1 MPQETA
7 TTTAAVTAGRE
18 PAASPAP
25 DGRLPIVIGVTGHRH
40 LRAADSSGHREQVR
54 ELFAQLRRRYPST
67 PLRIVTALAEGAD
80 RLVAEVALAEGH
92 ELLVP
97 LPLEPEDYERDFPAS
112 TAEFHS
118 ILQRVPPGQVF
129 VLPRD
134 PGSDHER
141 LSPHDQ
147 REKRYRAVGMFLAQQ
162 SHLLLA
168 LWDGQQTD
176 SSAGTAAVVRM
187 KLDGPSGLPE
197 AGLRPLDAED
207 GGPVYHIHALRPG
220 VAAAHSVKK
229 PHWLFPQEGDETLF
243 HTLCSR
249 IERFNSEPMRRSL
262 GASLPEAARALLP
275 DIDSR
280 SSGAQS
286 TLATAFAAADLL
298 ARHYQRITRVVLRLT
313 LLFAA
318 LLALIFELYAEVL
331 PWRALPA
338 AYLAAFA
345 SLTVI
350 LLWQGRRDVQGR
362 YLDYRALAEGLRVQ
376 FYWRLAGLP
385 DSASSS
391 YLRKQLDELRWIR
404 EALRA
409 AAALPPPDT
418 AHPELAVEHWVGGQA
433 AYYAD
438 RAQSHRKRMH
448 RLEHRSRLFMGAG
461 LLATAGLVVF
471 WTRLESLPS
480 WHRWIVVLMGF
491 APIGAAL
498 WETYAE
504 RLGLRTQVNQYARFA
519 GIFSRA
525 RRFAER
531 LESHPTRHDRH
542 HALVALLREL
552 GREALMENGDWVLLL
567 RERPI
572 VLPKG

>member
-1 MPQETA
+1 MIA
-7 TTTAAVTAGRE
+7 TPAEESAVALE
-18 PAASPAP
+18 PVRPPAP
-25 DGRLPIVIGVTGHRH
+25 DGRLPIVIGVTGHRFM
-40 LRAADSSGHREQVR
+40 RAQDLAKHRAHVC
-54 ELFAQLRRRYPST
+54 ELFTELRRRYPST
-67 PLRIVTALAEGAD
+67 PLRIVTSLAEGAD
-80 RLVAEVALAEGH
+80 RLVAEVALEGGH

-97 LPLEPEDYERDFPAS
+97 LPLAPADYEHDFPA
-112 TAEFHS
+112 TIAEFHS
-118 ILQRVPPGQVF
+118 ILRRVPPEEVF
-129 VLPRD
+129 VLPWD
-134 PGSDHER
+134 EDEDVYLELPAPQHI
-141 LSPHDQ
+141 
-147 REKRYRAVGMFLAQQ
+147 REKRYRAVGVFLAQQ
-162 SHLLLA
+162 SHLVLA
-168 LWDGQQTD
+168 LWDGLPTE
-176 SSAGTAAVVRM
+176 SNSGTAAVVRM

-197 AGLRPLDAED
+197 AGLRPLDADD
-207 GGPVYHIHALRPG
+207 GGPVYHIHAPRAGQPAEQ
-220 VAAAHSVKK
+220 AAKD
-229 PHWLFPQEGDETLF
+229 PEWMFPQEGDEALF

-249 IERFNSEPMRRSL
+249 IERFNSEPLRRSL
-262 GASLPEAARALLP
+262 APDLPEAAQALLP
-275 DIDSR
+275 DIATR
-280 SSGAQS
+280 SAGGR

-298 ARHYQRITRVVLRLT
+298 ARHYQRTTRIVLRLT

-318 LLALIFELYAEVL
+318 LLALIFEIYAEVL
-331 PWRALPA
+331 PWRLLPA
-338 AYLAAFA
+338 GYLTAFA
-345 SLTVI
+345 SLTAI
-350 LLWQGRRDVQGR
+350 LYWQGRRDVQGR

-376 FYWRLAGLP
+376 FYWRLAGLH

-409 AAALPPPDT
+409 AAALPPPQS
-418 AHPELAVEHWVGGQA
+418 AHPELAIEHWIGGQE

-438 RAQSHRKRMH
+438 RAHSQRRRMH
-448 RLEHRSRLFMGAG
+448 LLERRSRHFLGAG
-461 LLATAGLVVF
+461 LLATAGLVLF
-471 WTRLESLPS
+471 WNQLESLPA

-525 RRFAER
+525 RRFADR
-531 LESHPTRHDRH
+531 LEEHPSHERH
-542 HALVALLREL
+542 HALIALLREL

>member
-1 MPQETA
+1 VIA
-7 TTTAAVTAGRE
+7 T
-18 PAASPAP
+18 PAADSAVAWEAGASTVAP

-40 LRAADSSGHREQVR
+40 LRAADVPKYREHVC
-54 ELFAQLRRRYPST
+54 ELFTQLRRRYPST

-80 RLVAEVALAEGH
+80 RLVAEVALEGGH

-97 LPLEPEDYERDFPAS
+97 LPLAPADYERDFPGTA
-112 TAEFHS
+112 AEFHS
-118 ILQRVPPGQVF
+118 LLSRVPPQHVF

-134 PGSDHER
+134 EDSDPG
-141 LSPHDQ
+141 LPTPQDQ
-147 REKRYRAVGMFLAQQ
+147 RERRYRAVGMLLAQHT
-162 SHLLLA
+162 HLVLA
-168 LWDGQQTD
+168 LWDGRPAD
-176 SSAGTAAVVRM
+176 SNAGTAAVVRM
-187 KLDGPSGLPE
+187 KLDGPSGMPE

-207 GGPVYHIHALRPG
+207 GGPVYHIHALRAG
-220 VAAAHSVKK
+220 VPAEHALNE
-229 PHWLFPQEGDETLF
+229 PEWMFPQEGDEALF

-249 IERFNSEPMRRSL
+249 IERFNSEPLRRSL
-262 GASLPEAARALLP
+262 ASSLPEAARALLP

-280 SSGAQS
+280 TAGGR
-286 TLATAFAAADLL
+286 TLAYAFAAADLL
-298 ARHYQRITRVVLRLT
+298 ARHYQRITRVMLRLT
-313 LLFAA
+313 LACAA
-318 LLALIFELYAEVL
+318 TLALIFELYAEIVHSRL
-331 PWRALPA
+331 LPA

-376 FYWRLAGLP
+376 FYWRLAGLH

-391 YLRKQLDELRWIR
+391 YLRKQADELRWIR

-418 AHPELAVEHWVGGQA
+418 AHPELAIEHWVGGQA

-438 RAQSHRKRMH
+438 RAHAHRH
-448 RLEHRSRLFMGAG
+448 RLHLLERRSRLFLGAG
-461 LLATAGLVVF
+461 LLATALLVVF
-471 WTRLESLPS
+471 WGQLEALPT

-491 APIGAAL
+491 APIAAAL

-519 GIFSRA
+519 GIFRRA
-525 RRFAER
+525 QRFAER
-531 LESHPTRHDRH
+531 LERHPGRHDRH
-542 HALVALLREL
+542 HALIALLREL

>member
-1 MPQETA
+1 MA
-7 TTTAAVTAGRE
+7 LE
-18 PAASPAP
+18 PTRPAAP

-40 LRAADSSGHREQVR
+40 LRAGDLPGHREHVR
-54 ELFAQLRRRYPST
+54 ELFAQLRRRYPAT

-80 RLVAEVALAEGH
+80 RLAAEVALEEGH

-97 LPLEPEDYERDFPAS
+97 LPLEPADYARDFPGS
-112 TAEFHS
+112 TAQFDA
-118 ILQRVPPGQVF
+118 ILRRVPPDQVF

-134 PGSDHER
+134 AGSDHEE
-141 LSPHDQ
+141 LTPHEQ

-162 SHLLLA
+162 THLLLA
-168 LWDGQQTD
+168 LWDGRPNA

-187 KLDGPSGLPE
+187 KLEGPSGMPE
-197 AGLRPLDAED
+197 AGLRPLDADD
-207 GGPVYHIHALRPG
+207 GGPVYHIHALRTGEP
-220 VAAAHSVKK
+220 AAHSPKQ
-229 PHWLFPQEGDETLF
+229 PEWLFPQEGDEALF

-249 IERFNSEPMRRSL
+249 IERFNSEPLRRSM
-262 GASLPEAARALLP
+262 ASSLPQAAGTLLP
-275 DIDSR
+275 DIASH
-280 SSGAQS
+280 SAAGQG
-286 TLATAFAAADLL
+286 LATAFAAADLL

-318 LLALIFELYAEVL
+318 LLALIFEIYAEVL

-338 AYLAAFA
+338 GYLAAFA
-345 SLTVI
+345 SLTAI

-385 DSASSS
+385 DSAASS

-409 AAALPPPDT
+409 AAALHPPQT
-418 AHPELAVEHWVGGQA
+418 AHPELAIEHWVGGQA
-433 AYYAD
+433 DYYGD
-438 RAQSHRKRMH
+438 RAHSQRE
-448 RLEHRSRLFMGAG
+448 RLHLLERRSRIFLGAG
-461 LLATAGLVVF
+461 LLATAGLVLF
-471 WTRLESLPS
+471 WNRLESLPD

-519 GIFSRA
+519 GIFRRA
-525 RRFAER
+525 QRFAER
-531 LESHPTRHDRH
+531 LERQPPRHDRH
-542 HALVALLREL
+542 HALNALLREL

>member
-1 MPQETA
+1 MA
-7 TTTAAVTAGRE
+7 T
-18 PAASPAP
+18 PAADSAAASELGARTAAP

-40 LRAADSSGHREQVR
+40 LRVADEAKYREHVC
-54 ELFAQLRRRYPST
+54 ELFTRLRRRYPST

-80 RLVAEVALAEGH
+80 RLVAEVAIEGGH

-97 LPLEPEDYERDFPAS
+97 LPLEPADYERDFPET
-112 TAEFHS
+112 TAEFHALLS
-118 ILQRVPPGQVF
+118 RVPPEQVF

-134 PGSDHER
+134 EDSGLPTPQH
-141 LSPHDQ
+141 L
-147 REKRYRAVGMFLAQQ
+147 REKRYRAVGMFLAQHT
-162 SHLLLA
+162 HLLLA
-168 LWDGQQTD
+168 LWDGRPTD
-176 SSAGTAAVVRM
+176 SNAGTAAVVRM
-187 KLDGPSGLPE
+187 KLDGPSGIPE

-207 GGPVYHIHALRPG
+207 GGPVYHIHALR
-220 VAAAHSVKK
+220 AAEPAEHTLNE
-229 PHWLFPQEGDETLF
+229 PEWMFPQEGDEALF

-249 IERFNSEPMRRSL
+249 IERFNSEPRRRAI
-262 GASLPEAARALLP
+262 ASGLPEAARALLP

-280 SSGAQS
+280 SAGGR
-286 TLATAFAAADLL
+286 TLAYAFAAADLL
-298 ARHYQRITRVVLRLT
+298 ARHYQRATRVVLRLT
-313 LLFAA
+313 LVFAA
-318 LLALIFELYAEVL
+318 MLALIFELYAEIL
-331 PWRALPA
+331 PSRWLPA

-345 SLTVI
+345 SLTII

-376 FYWRLAGLP
+376 FYWRLAGLH

-391 YLRKQLDELRWIR
+391 YLRKQADELRWIR

-409 AAALPPPDT
+409 AAALPPPVT
-418 AHPELAVEHWVGGQA
+418 AHPELAIAHWVGGQA
-433 AYYAD
+433 SYYAD
-438 RAQSHRKRMH
+438 RAHSQRH
-448 RLEHRSRLFMGAG
+448 RLHLLERRSRLFLGAG
-461 LLATAGLVVF
+461 LIANLLLVVF
-471 WTRLESLPS
+471 WGQLEALPA

-504 RLGLRTQVNQYARFA
+504 RLGLRTQFNQYARFA
-519 GIFSRA
+519 GIFRRA
-525 RRFAER
+525 GRFAER
-531 LESHPTRHDRH
+531 LERNPGQHDRR

>member
-1 MPQETA
+1 M
-7 TTTAAVTAGRE
+7 
-18 PAASPAP
+18 
-25 DGRLPIVIGVTGHRH
+25 
-40 LRAADSSGHREQVR
+40 RAADLPTHRAHVR
-54 ELFAQLRRRYPST
+54 ELFANLRRRYPST
-67 PLRIVTALAEGAD
+67 PLRIVSALAEGAD
-80 RLVAEVALAEGH
+80 RLVAEVALEDGH

-97 LPLEPEDYERDFPAS
+97 LPLDPADYELDFPAT

-118 ILQRVPPGQVF
+118 ILQRVPPQEVF

-134 PGSDHER
+134 DDSDTVR
-141 LSPHDQ
+141 PTPRDQ

-168 LWDGQQTD
+168 LWDGQPTE
-176 SSAGTAAVVRM
+176 STSGTAAVVRM

-207 GGPVYHIHALRPG
+207 GGPVYHIHALRAGEPESR
-220 VAAAHSVKK
+220 ALKK
-229 PHWLFPQEGDETLF
+229 PEWMFPQEGDEALF

-249 IERFNSEPMRRSL
+249 IERFNREPLRRSIA
-262 GASLPEAARALLP
+262 ASLPEAARALLP
-275 DIDSR
+275 DIESR
-280 SSGAQS
+280 SIGGR
-286 TLATAFAAADLL
+286 TLAAAFAAADLL
-298 ARHYQRITRVVLRLT
+298 ARHYQRITRMVLRLT
-313 LLFAA
+313 LLSAA
-318 LLALIFELYAEVL
+318 LLALIFEIYAEVL
-331 PWRALPA
+331 PSRALPA
-338 AYLAAFA
+338 AYLATFA
-345 SLTVI
+345 SLTLI

-376 FYWRLAGLP
+376 FYWRLAGLH

-391 YLRKQLDELRWIR
+391 YLRKQADELRWIR

-418 AHPELAVEHWVGGQA
+418 AHPELAIEHWVGGQA

-438 RAQSHRKRMH
+438 RAHSQRG
-448 RLEHRSRLFMGAG
+448 RLHHLERRSRFFLGAG
-461 LLATAGLVVF
+461 LVATAFLVVF
-471 WTRLESLPS
+471 WDLLEQLPT
-480 WHRWIVVLMGF
+480 WHHWIVVLMGF

-519 GIFSRA
+519 GIFRRA
-525 RRFAER
+525 SRFAER
-531 LESHPTRHDRH
+531 LDSHPGRHDRH
-542 HALVALLREL
+542 HALIALLREL

>member
-1 MPQETA
+1 LTS
-7 TTTAAVTAGRE
+7 
-18 PAASPAP
+18 ASPSTSSAAPGPARSTAP
-25 DGRLPIVIGVTGHRH
+25 DGRLPIVIAVTGHRH
-40 LRAADSSGHREQVR
+40 LRAEDLPQHRGHVR
-54 ELFAQLRRRYPST
+54 ELFAQLRQRYPST
-67 PLRIVTALAEGAD
+67 PLRIVSALAEGAD

-97 LPLEPEDYERDFPAS
+97 LPLEPADYEHDFPAS
-112 TAEFHS
+112 IAEFHS
-118 ILQRVPPGQVF
+118 ILRRIPPEQVF
-129 VLPRD
+129 VLTPEA
-134 PGSDHER
+134 GSDPEQLTAHER
-141 LSPHDQ
+141 
-147 REKRYRAVGMFLAQQ
+147 RERRYRAVDIFLAQQ

-168 LWDGQQTD
+168 LWDGRPTT
-176 SSAGTAAVVRM
+176 SIAGTAAVVRL
-187 KLDGPSGLPE
+187 KLEGPSGTPE

-207 GGPVYHIHALRPG
+207 GGPVYHIPAPRAG
-220 VAAAHSVKK
+220 EAAPAANK
-229 PHWLFPQEGDETLF
+229 PQWLFPQEGDEALF
-243 HTLCSR
+243 HILCSR
-249 IERFNSEPMRRSL
+249 MERFNSEPLRRSMVDR
-262 GASLPEAARALLP
+262 LPEAAAALLP
-275 DIDSR
+275 DIASR
-280 SSGAQS
+280 SASEK
-286 TLATAFAAADLL
+286 TLAAAFAAADLL

-318 LLALIFELYAEVL
+318 LLALTFELYAEIL

-338 AYLAAFA
+338 GYLAAFA
-345 SLTVI
+345 SLTGL

-409 AAALPPPDT
+409 AAAFTPSQT
-418 AHPELAVEHWVGGQA
+418 AHPELAIEHWVGGQA

-438 RAQSHRKRMH
+438 RAHSQRKRLH
-448 RLEHRSRLFMGAG
+448 LIERRSRLFLGAG
-461 LLATAGLVVF
+461 LLATAILVVF
-471 WTRLESLPS
+471 WGHLETQPL
-480 WHRWIVVLMGF
+480 WHRWLVVLMGF
-491 APIGAAL
+491 APIAAAL
-498 WETYAE
+498 WETYVE

-519 GIFSRA
+519 GIFRRA
-525 RRFAER
+525 KRFAER
-531 LESHPTRHDRH
+531 LEHHPTRPDRQ
-542 HALVALLREL
+542 HALTALLREL

>member
-1 MPQETA
+1 VTA
-7 TTTAAVTAGRE
+7 TPAGTSAAALKPGARTI
-18 PAASPAP
+18 AP
-25 DGRLPIVIGVTGHRH
+25 QGRLPIVIGVTGHRH
-40 LRAADSSGHREQVR
+40 MRAGDLPRLRERVR
-54 ELFAQLRRRYPST
+54 QLFADLRRRYPST

-80 RLVAEVALAEGH
+80 RLVAEVALEDGH
-92 ELLVP
+92 EVLVP
-97 LPLEPEDYERDFPAS
+97 LPLEPADYEHDFPQ
-112 TAEFHS
+112 TLAEFHS
-118 ILQRVPPGQVF
+118 ILERVPPEEVF
-129 VLPRD
+129 VLPQD
-134 PGSDHER
+134 GDSGTVLPTPPE
-141 LSPHDQ
+141 L

-162 SHLLLA
+162 SHVLLA
-168 LWDGQQTD
+168 LWDGQPTE
-176 SSAGTAAVVRM
+176 STSGTAAVVRM
-187 KLDGPSGLPE
+187 KLDGPAGMPE

-207 GGPVYHIHALRPG
+207 GGPVYHIHALRAG
-220 VAAAHSVKK
+220 EAASQALK
-229 PHWLFPQEGDETLF
+229 PPQWMFPQEGDQALF

-249 IERFNSEPMRRSL
+249 IERFNSEPLRRSL
-262 GASLPEAARALLP
+262 ASSLPEAARALLP
-275 DIDSR
+275 DIESR
-280 SSGAQS
+280 SAGGR
-286 TLATAFAAADLL
+286 TLAAAFAAADLL

-318 LLALIFELYAEVL
+318 LLALIFEIYAEVL
-331 PWRALPA
+331 PTRALPA
-338 AYLAAFA
+338 AYLVAFA
-345 SLTVI
+345 SLTII

-376 FYWRLAGLP
+376 FYWRLAGLH

-418 AHPELAVEHWVGGQA
+418 AHPELAVAHWVGGQA

-438 RAQSHRKRMH
+438 RAHSQRE
-448 RLEHRSRLFMGAG
+448 RLHHLERRSRYFLGAG
-461 LLATAGLVVF
+461 LVATAGLVVF
-471 WTRLESLPS
+471 WSRLETLPL
-480 WHRWIVVLMGF
+480 WHHWIVVLMGF

-519 GIFSRA
+519 GIFRRA
-525 RRFAER
+525 GRFAER
-531 LESHPTRHDRH
+531 LERHPGQHDRH

>member
-1 MPQETA
+1 VIA
-7 TTTAAVTAGRE
+7 TTAAEGAAALE
-18 PAASPAP
+18 PAKSTVP

-40 LRAADSSGHREQVR
+40 LRAADLPKHREHVR

-80 RLVAEVALAEGH
+80 RLVAEVALEEGH

-97 LPLEPEDYERDFPAS
+97 LPLEPADYERDFPES
-112 TAEFHS
+112 VAEFHS
-118 ILQRVPPGQVF
+118 ILRRVPPEQVF

-134 PGSDHER
+134 AASDHEH
-141 LSPHDQ
+141 LTPHDQ
-147 REKRYRAVGMFLAQQ
+147 RERSYRAVGMFLAQQ
-162 SHLLLA
+162 THLLLA
-168 LWDGQQTD
+168 LWDGQPTT
-176 SSAGTAAVVRM
+176 SIAGTAAVVRL
-187 KLDGPSGLPE
+187 KLDGPSGMPE
-197 AGLRPLDAED
+197 AGLRPLDADD
-207 GGPVYHIHALRPG
+207 GGPVYHVHAPRADEAG
-220 VAAAHSVKK
+220 HSANK
-229 PHWLFPQEGDETLF
+229 PEWLFPQEGDQALF

-249 IERFNSEPMRRSL
+249 IERFNSEPRRRSI
-262 GASLPEAARALLP
+262 ASKLRQAAEALLP
-275 DIDSR
+275 DIASR
-280 SSGAQS
+280 ATSEQ
-286 TLATAFAAADLL
+286 TLASAFAAADLL
-298 ARHYQRITRVVLRLT
+298 ARHYQRITRVLLRLA

-318 LLALIFELYAEVL
+318 LLALTFELYAEVL
-331 PWRALPA
+331 PWRILPA
-338 AYLAAFA
+338 GYLAAFA
-345 SLTVI
+345 SLTGI
-350 LLWQGRRDVQGR
+350 LLWQSRRDVQGR

-376 FYWRLAGLP
+376 FYWRLSGLP
-385 DSASSS
+385 DNASSS

-409 AAALPPPDT
+409 AAALPPPQA
-418 AHPELAVEHWVGGQA
+418 AHADLAIEHWVGGQA

-438 RAQSHRKRMH
+438 RAHSQRKRLH
-448 RLEHRSRLFMGAG
+448 LLERRSRIFLGTG
-461 LLATAGLVVF
+461 LLATAALVVF
-471 WTRLESLPS
+471 WDRLETLPL
-480 WHRWIVVLMGF
+480 WHRWLVVLMGF

-498 WETYAE
+498 WETYVE

-519 GIFSRA
+519 GIFRRA

-531 LESHPTRHDRH
+531 LDRHPPRHDRH

>member
-1 MPQETA
+1 MTA
-7 TTTAAVTAGRE
+7 T
-18 PAASPAP
+18 PAANSAATVESGAGSPAP

-40 LRAADSSGHREQVR
+40 LRAADVPTYREHVC
-54 ELFAQLRRRYPST
+54 ELFTQLRRRYPST

-80 RLVAEVALAEGH
+80 RLVAEVALEGGH
-92 ELLVP
+92 EVLVP
-97 LPLEPEDYERDFPAS
+97 LPLEPADYEHDFPD
-112 TAEFHS
+112 TIAEFHS
-118 ILQRVPPGQVF
+118 ILSRVPPDEVF

-134 PGSDHER
+134 EGSEPT
-141 LSPHDQ
+141 LPTPQDQ
-147 REKRYRAVGMFLAQQ
+147 REKRYRAVGMLLAQHT
-162 SHLLLA
+162 HLLLA
-168 LWDGQQTD
+168 LWDGLPTD
-176 SSAGTAAVVRM
+176 SNAGTAAVVRM
-187 KLDGPSGLPE
+187 KLEGPAGMPE

-207 GGPVYHIHALRPG
+207 GGPVYHIHALRAGEP
-220 VAAAHSVKK
+220 AEHALKK
-229 PHWLFPQEGDETLF
+229 PEWMFPQEGDEALF

-249 IERFNSEPMRRSL
+249 IERFNSEPLRRSI
-262 GASLPEAARALLP
+262 ASSLPEAARALLP

-280 SSGAQS
+280 SAGGR
-286 TLATAFAAADLL
+286 TLAYAFAAADLL

-313 LLFAA
+313 LLSAA
-318 LLALIFELYAEVL
+318 MLALIFELYAEIL
-331 PWRALPA
+331 PSRWLPA
-338 AYLAAFA
+338 AYLTAFA

-376 FYWRLAGLP
+376 FYWRLAGLH

-391 YLRKQLDELRWIR
+391 YLRKQADELRWIR

-409 AAALPPPDT
+409 AAALPPPST
-418 AHPELAVEHWVGGQA
+418 AHPELAVEHWVSGQA
-433 AYYAD
+433 GYYAD
-438 RAQSHRKRMH
+438 RARSQRHRLH
-448 RLEHRSRLFMGAG
+448 RLEQRSRFFLGAG
-461 LLATAGLVVF
+461 LIATSLLVVF
-471 WTRLESLPS
+471 WSLLERLPT

-519 GIFSRA
+519 GIFRRA
-525 RRFAER
+525 GRFAQR
-531 LESHPTRHDRH
+531 LDQHPGRHDRH
-542 HALVALLREL
+542 HALIALLREL

>member
-1 MPQETA
+1 M
-7 TTTAAVTAGRE
+7 E
-18 PAASPAP
+18 PVRSSAP

-40 LRAADSSGHREQVR
+40 LRDQDVAKHREHVC
-54 ELFAQLRRRYPST
+54 ELFTELRRRYPTT

-80 RLVAEVALAEGH
+80 RLVAEVALEGGH

-97 LPLEPEDYERDFPAS
+97 LPLAPADYEHDFPAS
-112 TAEFHS
+112 VAEFHS
-118 ILQRVPPGQVF
+118 ILRRVPPEEVF
-129 VLPRD
+129 VLPQDEDVD
-134 PGSDHER
+134 PEEPTPQH
-141 LSPHDQ
+141 L
-147 REKRYRAVGMFLAQQ
+147 REKRYRAVGVFLAQQ
-162 SHLLLA
+162 CHLLLA
-168 LWDGQQTD
+168 LWDGQPAD
-176 SSAGTAAVVRM
+176 SNAGTAAVVRM
-187 KLDGPSGLPE
+187 KLEGPSGLPE
-197 AGLRPLDAED
+197 AGLRPLDADD
-207 GGPVYHIHALRPG
+207 GGPVYHIHAPRAGEP
-220 VAAAHSVKK
+220 AAHPAKE
-229 PHWLFPQEGDETLF
+229 PEWIFPQEGDEALF
-243 HTLCSR
+243 HTLCGR
-249 IERFNSEPMRRSL
+249 IERFNSEPLRRSI
-262 GASLPEAARALLP
+262 APDLPEAAQALLP
-275 DIDSR
+275 DIATR
-280 SSGAQS
+280 SAGGR

-298 ARHYQRITRVVLRLT
+298 ARHYQRITRTVLRLT

-318 LLALIFELYAEVL
+318 ALALIFEIYAEVL
-331 PWRALPA
+331 PWRVLPA
-338 AYLAAFA
+338 GYLAAFA

-376 FYWRLAGLP
+376 FYWRLAGLH
-385 DSASSS
+385 DAASSS

-409 AAALPPPDT
+409 AAALPPPQT
-418 AHPELAVEHWVGGQA
+418 AHPELAIEHWIGGQA

-438 RAQSHRKRMH
+438 RAQSQRKRLH
-448 RLEHRSRLFMGAG
+448 LLERRSRHFLGAG
-461 LLATAGLVVF
+461 LIATAGLVLF
-471 WTRLESLPS
+471 WNHLESLPA

-531 LESHPTRHDRH
+531 LERHPMRHDRH
-542 HALVALLREL
+542 HALIALLREL

>member
-1 MPQETA
+1 T
-7 TTTAAVTAGRE
+7 
-18 PAASPAP
+18 
-25 DGRLPIVIGVTGHRH
+25 
-40 LRAADSSGHREQVR
+40 HREHVC
-54 ELFAQLRRRYPST
+54 ELFTQLRQRYPST

-80 RLVAEVALAEGH
+80 RLVAEVALEGGH

-97 LPLEPEDYERDFPAS
+97 LPLEPADYEHDFPAS
-112 TAEFHS
+112 AAEFHA
-118 ILQRVPPGQVF
+118 ILRRVPPEQVF

-134 PGSDHER
+134 PDSDDPQHPTPQH
-141 LSPHDQ
+141 L

-168 LWDGQQTD
+168 LWDGRPAD

-187 KLDGPSGLPE
+187 KLEGPSGMPE

-207 GGPVYHIHALRPG
+207 GGPVYHIHTPRAGEPAGHAPR
-220 VAAAHSVKK
+220 K
-229 PHWLFPQEGDETLF
+229 PEWMFPQEGDEALF
-243 HTLCSR
+243 HTLCGR
-249 IERFNSEPMRRSL
+249 IERFNSEPLRRSL
-262 GASLPEAARALLP
+262 AASLPEAAQALLP
-275 DIDSR
+275 DIATR
-280 SSGAQS
+280 SVGGR

-313 LLFAA
+313 LLSAA
-318 LLALIFELYAEVL
+318 LLALIFEIYAEVL
-331 PWRALPA
+331 PWRVLPA
-338 AYLAAFA
+338 GYLATFA
-345 SLTVI
+345 SLTAI

-409 AAALPPPDT
+409 AAALPPPET
-418 AHPELAVEHWVGGQA
+418 AHPELAIEHWIGGQA

-438 RAQSHRKRMH
+438 RAHSQRKRLH
-448 RLEHRSRLFMGAG
+448 LLERRSRHFLGAG
-461 LLATAGLVVF
+461 LIATAGLVLF
-471 WTRLESLPS
+471 WNQLESLPA

-525 RRFAER
+525 GRFAER
-531 LESHPTRHDRH
+531 LERHPERHDRH

>member
-1 MPQETA
+1 VSAKP
-7 TTTAAVTAGRE
+7 AAERAAALE
-18 PAASPAP
+18 PARSAAP
-25 DGRLPIVIGVTGHRH
+25 DGRLPIVIAVTGHRH
-40 LRAADSSGHREQVR
+40 LRIEDLPRHREHVR
-54 ELFAQLRRRYPST
+54 ELFADLRRRYPST
-67 PLRIVTALAEGAD
+67 PLRIVSALAEGAD
-80 RLVAEVALAEGH
+80 RVAAEVALEEGH

-97 LPLEPEDYERDFPAS
+97 LPLEPADYERDFPES
-112 TAEFHS
+112 IAEFHS
-118 ILQRVPPGQVF
+118 LLERIPREQVF

-134 PGSDHER
+134 EGSDPERVAAHE
-141 LSPHDQ
+141 L
-147 REKRYRAVGMFLAQQ
+147 RERRYRAVDIFLAQQ

-168 LWDGQQTD
+168 LWDGRPTTTL
-176 SSAGTAAVVRM
+176 AGTAAVVRL
-187 KLDGPSGLPE
+187 KLEGPSGMPE

-207 GGPVYHIHALRPG
+207 GGPVYHIHAPRAGESGP
-220 VAAAHSVKK
+220 APRK
-229 PHWLFPQEGDETLF
+229 PEWLFPQEGDEALF

-249 IERFNSEPMRRSL
+249 IERFNSEPVRRSIAERL
-262 GASLPEAARALLP
+262 AEAAAALVP
-275 DIDSR
+275 DIASR
-280 SSGAQS
+280 SASER
-286 TLATAFAAADLL
+286 TLATSFAAADLL

-318 LLALIFELYAEVL
+318 LLALTFELYAEVL

-338 AYLAAFA
+338 GYLAAFA
-345 SLTVI
+345 SLTAI

-409 AAALPPPDT
+409 AAALPPARS
-418 AHPELAVEHWVGGQA
+418 AHAELAIEHWVGGQA

-438 RAQSHRKRMH
+438 RAHSQRQ
-448 RLEHRSRLFMGAG
+448 RLHLIERRSRYFLGAG
-461 LLATAGLVVF
+461 LLATAILVVF
-471 WTRLESLPS
+471 WSGLETLPL
-480 WHRWIVVLMGF
+480 WHRWLVVLMGF

-498 WETYAE
+498 WETYVE

-519 GIFSRA
+519 GIFRRA
-525 RRFAER
+525 RRFAEQ
-531 LESHPTRHDRH
+531 LERKPSRHDKH
-542 HALVALLREL
+542 HALIALLREL

>member
-1 MPQETA
+1 VIA
-7 TTTAAVTAGRE
+7 TPAGESAVVE
-18 PAASPAP
+18 PAGSTAP

-40 LRAADSSGHREQVR
+40 LRAGDLPSHREHVR
-54 ELFAQLRRRYPST
+54 ELFAQLRRRYPTT
-67 PLRIVTALAEGAD
+67 PLRIVTALAEGSD

-97 LPLEPEDYERDFPAS
+97 LPLEPSDYERDFPGS
-112 TAEFHS
+112 TAEFES
-118 ILQRVPPGQVF
+118 LLRRVPPEQVF

-134 PGSDHER
+134 EGSDHEH
-141 LSPHDQ
+141 LTPHEK

-162 SHLLLA
+162 THLLLA
-168 LWDGQQTD
+168 LWDGHPHA

-187 KLDGPSGLPE
+187 KLEGPSGMPE
-197 AGLRPLDAED
+197 AGLRPLDADD
-207 GGPVYHIHALRPG
+207 GGPVYHIHALRAG
-220 VAAAHSVKK
+220 EAAAHALKK
-229 PHWLFPQEGDETLF
+229 PKWLFPQEGDEALF

-249 IERFNSEPMRRSL
+249 IERFNSEPLRRSM
-262 GASLPEAARALLP
+262 ATSLPQAAQALLP
-275 DIDSR
+275 DIESH
-280 SSGAQS
+280 SAAGQ
-286 TLATAFAAADLL
+286 TLAAAFAAADLL
-298 ARHYQRITRVVLRLT
+298 ARHYQQITRVVLRLT

-318 LLALIFELYAEVL
+318 ALALIFEIYAEVL

-338 AYLAAFA
+338 GYLAAFA
-345 SLTVI
+345 SLTAI
-350 LLWQGRRDVQGR
+350 LFWQGRRDVQGR

-385 DSASSS
+385 DSAASS

-409 AAALPPPDT
+409 AAALHPPRT

-433 AYYAD
+433 DYYAD
-438 RAQSHRKRMH
+438 RAHSQRERLH
-448 RLEHRSRLFMGAG
+448 RLEHRSRVFLGAG
-461 LLATAGLVVF
+461 LLATLGLVLF
-471 WTRLESLPS
+471 WNRLESLPA

-519 GIFSRA
+519 GIFRRA
-525 RRFAER
+525 KRFAER
-531 LESHPTRHDRH
+531 LERHPPRHDRQ
-542 HALVALLREL
+542 HALNALLREL

>member
-1 MPQETA
+1 VSPQPVAES
-7 TTTAAVTAGRE
+7 AAAPQTGARSK
-18 PAASPAP
+18 PP

-40 LRAADSSGHREQVR
+40 LRPTDLPRHREHIR
-54 ELFAQLRRRYPST
+54 GLFTNLRRRYPST

-80 RLVAEVALAEGH
+80 RLVAEVALEDGH
-92 ELLVP
+92 EVLVP
-97 LPLEPEDYERDFPAS
+97 LPLEPADYEHDFPA
-112 TAEFHS
+112 TAAEFYS
-118 ILQRVPPGQVF
+118 ILRRVPPEEVF

-134 PGSDHER
+134 DAADAVRPTPPE
-141 LSPHDQ
+141 Q
-147 REKRYRAVGMFLAQQ
+147 REKRYRAAGMFLAQQ

-168 LWDGQQTD
+168 LWDGRPTE
-176 SSAGTAAVVRM
+176 STSGTAAVVRM

-207 GGPVYHIHALRPG
+207 GGPVYHIHALRAGEPESHP
-220 VAAAHSVKK
+220 AKN
-229 PHWLFPQEGDETLF
+229 PEWMFPQEGDEALF
-243 HTLCSR
+243 HTLCGR
-249 IERFNSEPMRRSL
+249 IERFNSEPLRRSL
-262 GASLPEAARALLP
+262 AASLPDAARALLP

-280 SSGAQS
+280 SAGGR
-286 TLATAFAAADLL
+286 TLAAAFAAADLL

-318 LLALIFELYAEVL
+318 LLALIFEIYAEIL
-331 PWRALPA
+331 PSRALPA
-338 AYLAAFA
+338 AYLVLFA
-345 SLTVI
+345 SLTLI

-376 FYWRLAGLP
+376 FYWRLAGLH

-391 YLRKQLDELRWIR
+391 YLRKQADELRWIR

-418 AHPELAVEHWVGGQA
+418 AHPELAIQHWVGGQA

-438 RAQSHRKRMH
+438 RAHSQRQ
-448 RLEHRSRLFMGAG
+448 RLHHFERRSRNFLGAG
-461 LLATAGLVVF
+461 LVATAVLVVF
-471 WTRLESLPS
+471 WGLLEHLPT

-519 GIFSRA
+519 GIFRRA
-525 RRFAER
+525 GRFAER
-531 LESHPTRHDRH
+531 LERHPGRHDRH
-542 HALVALLREL
+542 HALIALLREL

>member
-1 MPQETA
+1 MIA
-7 TTTAAVTAGRE
+7 TTAAERAAALQ
-18 PAASPAP
+18 PAARSAAA

-40 LRAADSSGHREQVR
+40 LRAADVPTLREHVC
-54 ELFAQLRRRYPST
+54 ELFTQLRKRYPST

-80 RLVAEVALAEGH
+80 RVVAEMALEGGH

-97 LPLEPEDYERDFPAS
+97 LPLEPADYERDFPESA
-112 TAEFHS
+112 AEFYA
-118 ILQRVPPGQVF
+118 LLARLPPGQVF
-129 VLPRD
+129 VLPQDSDSDSARLAPRD
-134 PGSDHER
+134 Y
-141 LSPHDQ
+141 
-147 REKRYRAVGMFLAQQ
+147 REKRYRAVGIFLAQQ

-168 LWDGQQTD
+168 LWDGHPTD
-176 SSAGTAAVVRM
+176 SNAGTAAVVRM
-187 KLDGPSGLPE
+187 KLEGPAGMPE

-207 GGPVYHIHALRPG
+207 GGPVHHIHALRAG
-220 VAAAHSVKK
+220 VAADHALNGPK
-229 PHWLFPQEGDETLF
+229 WMFPQEGDEALF

-249 IERFNSEPMRRSL
+249 IERFNSEPLRRSI
-262 GASLPEAARALLP
+262 ASSLPGAARALLP

-280 SSGAQS
+280 PAGGR
-286 TLATAFAAADLL
+286 TLAYAFAAADLL
-298 ARHYQRITRVVLRLT
+298 ARHYQKITRVMLRLT
-313 LLFAA
+313 LACAA
-318 LLALIFELYAEVL
+318 TLALIFELYAEIVHSRL
-331 PWRALPA
+331 LPA

-376 FYWRLAGLP
+376 FYWRLAGLHE
-385 DSASSS
+385 SASSS
-391 YLRKQLDELRWIR
+391 YLRKQADELRWIR

-418 AHPELAVEHWVGGQA
+418 AHPELAIEHWVGGQA
-433 AYYAD
+433 DYYAD
-438 RAQSHRKRMH
+438 RAHSQRH
-448 RLEHRSRLFMGAG
+448 RLHVLERRSRFFLGAG
-461 LLATAGLVVF
+461 LLATSLVVVF
-471 WTRLESLPS
+471 WDQLETLPT
-480 WHRWIVVLMGF
+480 WHRWIVVLMGL
-491 APIGAAL
+491 APIAAAL
-498 WETYAE
+498 WEAYAE

-519 GIFSRA
+519 GIFRRA
-525 RRFAER
+525 KRFAER
-531 LESHPTRHDRH
+531 LERHPGRHDRH

>member
-1 MPQETA
+1 VIA
-7 TTTAAVTAGRE
+7 T
-18 PAASPAP
+18 PAADSAAASEPGARTAAP

-40 LRAADSSGHREQVR
+40 LRAADEAKYREHVC
-54 ELFAQLRRRYPST
+54 ELFTLLRRRYPST

-80 RLVAEVALAEGH
+80 RLVAEVAIEGGH

-97 LPLEPEDYERDFPAS
+97 LPLEPADYERDFPET
-112 TAEFHS
+112 TAEFHA
-118 ILQRVPPGQVF
+118 LLKRVPPEQVF

-134 PGSDHER
+134 EDSDPGLPTPQH
-141 LSPHDQ
+141 L
-147 REKRYRAVGMFLAQQ
+147 REKQYRAVGMFLAQHT
-162 SHLLLA
+162 HLLLA
-168 LWDGQQTD
+168 LWDGRPTD
-176 SSAGTAAVVRM
+176 SNAGTAAVVRM
-187 KLDGPSGLPE
+187 KLDGPSGIPE

-207 GGPVYHIHALRPG
+207 GGPVYHIHALRAGEP
-220 VAAAHSVKK
+220 AAHTLNE
-229 PHWLFPQEGDETLF
+229 PEWMFPQEGDEALF

-249 IERFNSEPMRRSL
+249 IERFNSEPLRRSL
-262 GASLPEAARALLP
+262 APNLPEAARALLP
-275 DIDSR
+275 DIESR
-280 SSGAQS
+280 SAGGR
-286 TLATAFAAADLL
+286 TLAYAFAAADLL
-298 ARHYQRITRVVLRLT
+298 ARHYQRVTRVVLRFT
-313 LLFAA
+313 LVFAA
-318 LLALIFELYAEVL
+318 LLALIFELYAEIL
-331 PWRALPA
+331 PSRWLPA
-338 AYLAAFA
+338 AYLTAFA
-345 SLTVI
+345 SLTII

-376 FYWRLAGLP
+376 FYWRLAGLH

-391 YLRKQLDELRWIR
+391 YLRKQADELRWIR

-418 AHPELAVEHWVGGQA
+418 AHPELAIEHWVGGQA
-433 AYYAD
+433 SYYAD
-438 RAQSHRKRMH
+438 RAHSQRH
-448 RLEHRSRLFMGAG
+448 RLHLLERRSQFFLVAG
-461 LLATAGLVVF
+461 LIANSLLVVF
-471 WTRLESLPS
+471 WDRLEALPA
-480 WHRWIVVLMGF
+480 WHRWIVVMMGF

-519 GIFSRA
+519 GIFRRA
-525 RRFAER
+525 GRFAER
-531 LESHPTRHDRH
+531 LERNPGQHDRR